1 MPRGDRRRAQEA
13 RQKAQ
18 EEEDR
23 IASEMSRYLH
33 DNLINSYFELEI
45 AAYRDHPDWVPVMR
59 KRYMRQHLHTLCR
72 ECKQYH
78 NKTYA
83 RPLEEVLEDLRRA
96 KAEYYEKQSEAE
108 EAEADRLQAEY
119 ERNLESQT

>member
-45 AAYRDHPDWVPVMR
+45 AAYRDHPDWVPVIR
-59 KRYMRQHLHTLCR
+59 KKYMRQHLYTLCR
-72 ECKQYH
+72 ECKRYH

-83 RPLEEVLEDLRRA
+83 RPLEEVLEDLHRA
-96 KAEYYEKQSEAE
+96 KSEYYKRQYAE
-108 EAEADRLQAEY
+108 ELGPRPY
-119 ERNLESQT
+119 NGVN